1 MQHDKTKILFTISLC
16 SILFMVSF
24 FHNIDPNLI
33 LNAYGQTPDPSADPG
48 VGTNPSDNST
58 DAGISTPSDNSTDA
72 GISNPG
78 DGLTNP
84 DNIADPLNQTGSGLS
99 SDVNLGNNNTSSQGL
114 SSTTVPEFGSLV
126 PIILIVATFSIIV
139 LNKVK

>member
-24 FHNIDPNLI
+24 FHNIDPNLTS
-33 LNAYGQTPDPSADPG
+33 NAYGQTPDPSADPG

-58 DAGISTPSDNSTDA
+58 DAGIS
-72 GISNPG
+72 NPG
-78 DGLTNP
+78 DSLTNP
-84 DNIADPLNQTGSGLS
+84 DNIADPLNQTSSGLS
-99 SDVNLGNNNTSSQGL
+99 SDVNLGNNNTSSQVL